1 MKFITIV
8 YMYYSYKM
16 FQNTAFCQAQMGK
29 FCSLQNKFFF
39 NVLSVTLLFVVNGF
53 YTFIM
58 NKL

>member
-29 FCSLQNKFFF
+29 FCSLQNKFFLQCVVCDF
-39 NVLSVTLLFVVNGF
+39 VICCKWLL
-53 YTFIM
+53 YIYYE
-58 NKL
+58 